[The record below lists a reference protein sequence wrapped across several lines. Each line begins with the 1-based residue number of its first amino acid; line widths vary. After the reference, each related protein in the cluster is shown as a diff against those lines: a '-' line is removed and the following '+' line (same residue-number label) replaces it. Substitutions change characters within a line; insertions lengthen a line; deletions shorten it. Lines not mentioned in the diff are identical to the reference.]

1 MAINRDK
8 VLEAA
13 QKYVEKKKY
22 DKAVLE
28 YQKLIDADPNDARTL
43 LKIGDLQAKQGLHA
57 EAISTYETVGKLYA
71 HQGFALKA
79 IAVYKQIREIIAKHV
94 PQLEERYGHITP
106 KLAELYQ
113 QLGLTS
119 DALAALDE
127 VATRLQRQQKDP
139 EAIEVFR
146 RIVELDP
153 TNPLPHL
160 RLAEALS
167 RVKDIDGAVYEFKTA
182 ASQLAGIGRRD
193 DALKVLERLL
203 HHKQDH
209 EQARICAELYL
220 SRGQPQDG
228 MQALSKLQICF
239 QANPRDFDTL
249 SLLARA
255 FNAIGQGGKAIE
267 VQKEMARVARDAGK
281 QDLFR
286 EIVER
291 LLRVAPQDDGV
302 RKLSTQSGQGSS
314 AAAMPQQATGGA
326 GPAYGS
332 AAMAGV
338 AGAPPAT
345 GSDRDLGQ
353 MGATQSGPYQSASV
367 QGFQQNV
374 FAPPQQHQH
383 QHQQPQPPPQSYQGY
398 GPPQHPATQQHQ
410 HQPPG
415 PPPHPHLHA
424 PQTAQGFHQ
433 QSLPRPTTA
442 AQFPAQPPPHQEEEE
457 VVEEVDELSYEE
469 VEAEEV
475 LDEAAQAEVYE
486 EAQAYDAQAGYEDP
500 NQQAYAE
507 QGYDPSTAD
516 GGAGELDAA
525 PDTSD
530 QIHKALA
537 DANAFRRVRLYNKA
551 IDTLRNGLEVDP
563 RSMDLHEVYRDI
575 LIESGQTEDAVQ
587 EMLVIAS
594 LYIDSLDGDSAA
606 RALQDVLAFDPQ
618 NARAIEM
625 LQELGYEI
633 VDENEEA
640 TADVEPYEGVEPE
653 PHPDRLPSYDLEEM
667 GAADVSPQYA
677 DDRQVFVDRRSGSQH
692 PHQDGELAAD
702 GEYAGGDSLPSFPL
716 DEPDADMPA
725 AYADAQEVDGQ
736 DGAFAQGSSTVRPE
750 PGSPA
755 HASEAPADHDND
767 RTGYFAP
774 RPGAPIGR
782 MPSQAPAPVAKIGAN
797 IGAASS
803 RELEDALD
811 EAEFFCSRGLFD
823 DARAILTEQLAKH
836 PNNPLLRERIAEL
849 DAQDEQRGSGARE
862 RPRAEPDRAY
872 DIAASLDALE
882 SLDYNGIQPAEGHA
896 SPGQQVD
903 VEEVFA
909 KFKEGVAK
917 QISVDDSDSHYNLGI
932 AYKEMMLIDDA
943 IREFEVA
950 AQDPKRECVCRS
962 MIGMIEIERGRMN
975 EAIDAF
981 LMGLNS
987 PNKDAQQETVLC
999 YEIGAAYEAKK
1010 TNKEALSYYQKAMRR
1025 DPNYRDV
1032 QERVRRLA
1040 KNEPKAQQRQAAAG
1054 ADDEFDRAFDDLVSK
1069 A

>member
-1 MAINRDK
+1 M
-8 VLEAA
+8 LEAA

-28 YQKLIDADPNDARTL
+28 YQKLIVADPNDARTL
-43 LKIGDLQAKQGLHA
+43 LKIGDLQAKQALHG

-94 PQLEERYGHITP
+94 PQLEERYWHITP

-127 VATRLQRQQKDP
+127 VATRLQRQQRDP
-139 EAIEVFR
+139 EAIEVFHK
-146 RIVELDP
+146 IVQLDP
-153 TNPLPHL
+153 ANPLPHL

-167 RVKDIDGAVYEFKTA
+167 RVHDTAGAVFEFKTA

-203 HHKQDH
+203 HHKPDI

-255 FNAIGQGGKAIE
+255 FNAIGQGAKAIE

-286 EIVER
+286 EIIER
-291 LLRVAPQDDGV
+291 LLRIAPHDEGV
-302 RKLSTQSGQGSS
+302 RKL
-314 AAAMPQQATGGA
+314 AA
-326 GPAYGS
+326 
-332 AAMAGV
+332 
-338 AGAPPAT
+338 
-345 GSDRDLGQ
+345 
-353 MGATQSGPYQSASV
+353 QSGPVAASL
-367 QGFQQNV
+367 
-374 FAPPQQHQH
+374 APGEPR
-383 QHQQPQPPPQSYQGY
+383 
-398 GPPQHPATQQHQ
+398 HPSH
-410 HQPPG
+410 G
-415 PPPHPHLHA
+415 EGHA
-424 PQTAQGFHQ
+424 PQAHASAPQTGTPGFGVPGLPARAQTGQDRQPTASADGAGGRL

-442 AQFPAQPPPHQEEEE
+442 AQFPPSDPFDDDLE
-457 VVEEVDELSYEE
+457 ELSYEE
-469 VEAEEV
+469 VDAEEV
-475 LDEAAQAEVYE
+475 LQEIADAESEAYEPGARTNPRVDAYERPRGHGVADANVY
-486 EAQAYDAQAGYEDP
+486 AKDALGTDVDAYDERDFDGVDVVDLEGDVVD
-500 NQQAYAE
+500 AE
-507 QGYDPSTAD
+507 
-516 GGAGELDAA
+516 ELEAA

-530 QIHKALA
+530 HVHQILSATSELQRAGLHERALE
-537 DANAFRRVRLYNKA
+537 
-551 IDTLRNGLEVDP
+551 TLRRGLDIDP
-563 RSMDLHEVYRDI
+563 RSMELHEVYRDI
-575 LIESGQTEDAVQ
+575 LIESGRVEDAVQ
-587 EMLVIAS
+587 EMLYIAA
-594 LYIDSLDGDSAA
+594 LYVDALDADSAA

-633 VDENEEA
+633 VDEGEEFSDDA
-640 TADVEPYEGVEPE
+640 AVEEEHAP
-653 PHPDRLPSYDLEEM
+653 LPSYDLD
-667 GAADVSPQYA
+667 GGVAAPHAAADHA
-677 DDRQVFVDRRSGSQH
+677 
-692 PHQDGELAAD
+692 
-702 GEYAGGDSLPSFPL
+702 LPSFPL
-716 DEPDADMPA
+716 DD
-725 AYADAQEVDGQ
+725 
-736 DGAFAQGSSTVRPE
+736 
-750 PGSPA
+750 
-755 HASEAPADHDND
+755 
-767 RTGYFAP
+767 
-774 RPGAPIGR
+774 PGAAGR
-782 MPSQAPAPVAKIGAN
+782 EYEEGHFNAEIGAET
-797 IGAASS
+797 SH
-803 RELEDALD
+803 ELEDALD
-811 EAEFFCSRGLFD
+811 EAEFFCSRGLVD
-823 DARAILTEQLAKH
+823 DARAILHEQLARH
-836 PNNPLLRERIAEL
+836 PNHPLLRERVAEL
-849 DAQDEQRGSGARE
+849 DAQDGQLAGSGARE
-862 RPRAEPDRAY
+862 RPLPADRSF
-872 DIAASLDALE
+872 DIEASLDALE
-882 SLDYNGIQPAEGHA
+882 SLDYDALEPAEGHA
-896 SPGQQVD
+896 HADQQVD

-950 AQDPKRECVCRS
+950 AKDPKRECVCRS

-981 LMGLNS
+981 LLGLNS

-999 YEIGAAYEAKK
+999 YEIGACYEAKK
-1010 TNKEALSYYQKAMRR
+1010 MNKEALSYYQKAMRR

-1040 KNEPKAQQRQAAAG
+1040 KVEPKLQQRQAAVG

>member
-1 MAINRDK
+1 VAINRDK

-22 DKAVLE
+22 DKAVHE
-28 YQKLIDADPNDARTL
+28 YQKLIEADPNDARTL
-43 LKIGDLQAKQGLHA
+43 LKIGDLQAKQFLHA

-127 VATRLQRQQKDP
+127 VATRLQRQQRDP
-139 EAIEVFR
+139 EAIEAFR
-146 RIVELDP
+146 KIVELDP

-167 RVKDIDGAVYEFKTA
+167 RVKDTEGAVFEFKTA

-203 HHKQDH
+203 HHKPDA

-255 FNAIGQGGKAIE
+255 FNAIGQGTKAIE

-291 LLRVAPQDDGV
+291 LVRVAPQDDGV
-302 RKLSTQSGQGSS
+302 RKLSTQSGSVGSLGATGGGPVPPAAGS
-314 AAAMPQQATGGA
+314 APQMPQQQAYGQPP
-326 GPAYGS
+326 PAYG
-332 AAMAGV
+332 
-338 AGAPPAT
+338 
-345 GSDRDLGQ
+345 Q
-353 MGATQSGPYQSASV
+353 
-367 QGFQQNV
+367 
-374 FAPPQQHQH
+374 PPQQQGW
-383 QHQQPQPPPQSYQGY
+383 QQNQGYAQQQQGWQQSSPGQPPPLQRPQTAGAGGFNIPPPGQPQPN
-398 GPPQHPATQQHQ
+398 T
-410 HQPPG
+410 
-415 PPPHPHLHA
+415 
-424 PQTAQGFHQ
+424 
-433 QSLPRPTTA
+433 LPRPVTA
-442 AQFPAQPPPHQEEEE
+442 AQFPPPPSADDDLGDD
-457 VVEEVDELSYEE
+457 VDELSYEE
-469 VEAEEV
+469 VDAEEV
-475 LDEAAQAEVYE
+475 MEEVAQAEAYE
-486 EAQAYDAQAGYEDP
+486 QEQERAARTELDHAAYGVADANAYADEDSQASYVEQAGYGD
-500 NQQAYAE
+500 
-507 QGYDPSTAD
+507 QGYDAAAAEP
-516 GGAGELDAA
+516 GGAVQEIEPP
-525 PDTSD
+525 PDTSE
-530 QIHKALA
+530 QLHKVLA

-551 IDTLRNGLEVDP
+551 LDTLRGGLEIDP
-563 RSMDLHEVYRDI
+563 RSMDIHEVFRDI
-575 LIESGQTEDAVQ
+575 LIESGQTEEAVQ
-587 EMLVIAS
+587 EMLVIAA
-594 LYIDSLDGDSAA
+594 LYIDSLDGESAA

-618 NARAIEM
+618 NTRAIEM

-633 VDENEEA
+633 VDENEALGGEPA
-640 TADVEPYEGVEPE
+640 APAGYETADAEGNA
-653 PHPDRLPSYDLEEM
+653 LPAYDLDGNEN
-667 GAADVSPQYA
+667 AQYA
-677 DDRQVFVDRRSGSQH
+677 DDRQMYVGRDA
-692 PHQDGELAAD
+692 PAAELSAD
-702 GEYAGGDSLPSFPL
+702 GHDSLPSFPL
-716 DEPDADMPA
+716 DEPDADMPP
-725 AYADAQEVDGQ
+725 AYVDSG
-736 DGAFAQGSSTVRPE
+736 GAHESNTVRPE
-750 PGSPA
+750 PPA
-755 HASEAPADHDND
+755 RAPSL
-767 RTGYFAP
+767 GP
-774 RPGAPIGR
+774 V
-782 MPSQAPAPVAKIGAN
+782 PS

-823 DARAILTEQLAKH
+823 DARAILTEQQAKH
-836 PNNPLLRERIAEL
+836 PNNPLLRERVAEL
-849 DAQDEQRGSGARE
+849 DAQDEQRAGSGARE
-862 RPRAEPDRAY
+862 RPQAPDRAY
-872 DIAASLDALE
+872 DLATSLDALE
-882 SLDYNGIQPAEGHA
+882 SLDYNGLEPAEGNA
-896 SPGQQVD
+896 AANEQVD

-950 AQDPKRECVCRS
+950 AQDPKRECVCFS

-975 EAIDAF
+975 DAIDAF
-981 LMGLNS
+981 LRGLNS

-999 YEIGAAYEAKK
+999 YEIGACYEAKK
-1010 TNKEALSYYQKAMRR
+1010 LNKEALSYYQKAMRR

-1040 KNEPKAQQRQAAAG
+1040 KVEPKRQVAVA

>member
-22 DKAVLE
+22 DKAVQE

-43 LKIGDLQAKQGLHA
+43 LKIGDLQAKQSLYA
-57 EAISTYETVGKLYA
+57 DAINTYERVGKLYG

-94 PQLEERYGHITP
+94 PQLEERYGHVTP

-146 RIVELDP
+146 KIVELDP

-167 RVKDIDGAVYEFKTA
+167 RVKDTEGAVFEFKTA

-203 HHKQDH
+203 HHKPDA

-255 FNAIGQGGKAIE
+255 FNAIGQGTKAIE

-302 RKLSTQSGQGSS
+302 RKLSTQSGSVGASPGAS
-314 AAAMPQQATGGA
+314 AAATAPGPVYGTAALQGGPPAPQMGGYGQPQGQPNTGQGQPNTGHANTSQGYGQVQQGYPPPNHGYPPPPEAYGQQNQGYGQPAPQLQRPATAPGA
-326 GPAYGS
+326 GGFNI
-332 AAMAGV
+332 
-338 AGAPPAT
+338 PPH
-345 GSDRDLGQ
+345 G
-353 MGATQSGPYQSASV
+353 
-367 QGFQQNV
+367 
-374 FAPPQQHQH
+374 
-383 QHQQPQPPPQSYQGY
+383 QPQP
-398 GPPQHPATQQHQ
+398 HT
-410 HQPPG
+410 
-415 PPPHPHLHA
+415 
-424 PQTAQGFHQ
+424 
-433 QSLPRPTTA
+433 LPRPVTA
-442 AQFPAQPPPHQEEEE
+442 AQFPPSPPPSEDDLQEE
-457 VVEEVDELSYEE
+457 VEELSYEE
-469 VEAEEV
+469 VDAEEV
-475 LDEAAQAEVYE
+475 MEEVAQAEAYE
-486 EAQAYDAQAGYEDP
+486 LEKQAGHTDLNAHAYGVADGNAYGDADP
-500 NQQAYAE
+500 NARDGARDGGYGE
-507 QGYDPSTAD
+507 QGYGEDVATDD
-516 GGAGELDAA
+516 GVAAEEMEAA
-525 PDTSD
+525 PDTSE
-530 QIHKALA
+530 QLHKALA

-551 IDTLRNGLEVDP
+551 LDTLRLGLEIDP

-587 EMLVIAS
+587 EMLVIAA
-594 LYIDSLDGDSAA
+594 LYIDSLDGESAA

-633 VDENEEA
+633 VDENEDA
-640 TADVEPYEGVEPE
+640 GAVEPAVEAGYDEAADDHQQP
-653 PHPDRLPSYDLEEM
+653 LPSYDLEAD
-667 GAADVSPQYA
+667 AAPQYA
-677 DDRQVFVDRRSGSQH
+677 DERQVFVGRTASDSI
-692 PHQDGELAAD
+692 
-702 GEYAGGDSLPSFPL
+702 GDDALPSFPL
-716 DEPDADMPA
+716 DEPDADLP
-725 AYADAQEVDGQ
+725 YAN
-736 DGAFAQGSSTVRPE
+736 GAHEELANASNTVRP
-750 PGSPA
+750 GPA
-755 HASEAPADHDND
+755 GAPEQDND
-767 RTGYFAP
+767 RTGYFQP
-774 RPGAPIGR
+774 RPGAPLPQR
-782 MPSQAPAPVAKIGAN
+782 LPSETPRALPAAAVAPVAS

-811 EAEFFCSRGLFD
+811 EAEFFCSRGLLD
-823 DARAILTEQLAKH
+823 DARAILQEQLAKH
-836 PNNPLLRERIAEL
+836 PNNPLLRERVAEL
-849 DAQDEQRGSGARE
+849 EAQDEQRAGSGARE
-862 RPRAEPDRAY
+862 RPQEPDRAY

-882 SLDYNGIQPAEGHA
+882 SLDYNGLEPAEGHA
-896 SPGQQVD
+896 QPDQQVD

-917 QISVDDSDSHYNLGI
+917 QISLDDSDSHYNLGI

-999 YEIGAAYEAKK
+999 YEIGACYEAKK
-1010 TNKEALSYYQKAMRR
+1010 LNKEALSYYQKAMRR

-1040 KNEPKAQQRQAAAG
+1040 TVEPKMQQRQAAVG

>member
-1 MAINRDK
+1 MAINREK

-22 DKAVLE
+22 DKAVQELH
-28 YQKLIDADPNDARTL
+28 KLIEADPNDARTL
-43 LKIGDLQAKQGLHA
+43 LKIGDYQAKQGLHA

-94 PQLEERYGHITP
+94 PQLEERYGHIPP

-127 VATRLQRQQKDP
+127 VATRLQRQQKDQ

-146 RIVELDP
+146 KIVELDP

-167 RVKDIDGAVYEFKTA
+167 RVKDVDGAVFEFKTA
-182 ASQLAGIGRRD
+182 AAQLAGIGRRD

-203 HHKQDH
+203 HHKQDS

-228 MQALSKLQICF
+228 MQALSKLQVCF

-255 FNAIGQGGKAIE
+255 FNAIGQGAKAIE

-291 LLRVAPQDDGV
+291 LMRVAPQDDGV
-302 RKLSTQSGQGSS
+302 RKLMSQTGQGSS
-314 AAAMPQQATGGA
+314 VSTGVSQ
-326 GPAYGS
+326 PPPYGS
-332 AAMAGV
+332 AALQGV
-338 AGAPPAT
+338 PPAT
-345 GSDRDLGQ
+345 GSSPQ
-353 MGATQSGPYQSASV
+353 MQSGSYQQQSQLYGQ
-367 QGFQQNV
+367 QGSGY
-374 FAPPQQHQH
+374 
-383 QHQQPQPPPQSYQGY
+383 QQPQQPQY
-398 GPPQHPATQQHQ
+398 GQQMPTTAYG
-410 HQPPG
+410 QP
-415 PPPHPHLHA
+415 H
-424 PQTAQGFHQ
+424 
-433 QSLPRPTTA
+433 SLPRPATGV
-442 AQFPAQPPPHQEEEE
+442 QFPPSAPIEPEPEEAELDD
-457 VVEEVDELSYEE
+457 VEELSYEE
-469 VEAEEV
+469 VEAEEEAEAV
-475 LDEAAQAEVYE
+475 PAEEYAEAAE
-486 EAQAYDAQAGYEDP
+486 YDQEGGYTDP
-500 NQQAYAE
+500 NADAYAAGQPAAYAE
-507 QGYDPSTAD
+507 AATDGYEHEGYGEA
-516 GGAGELDAA
+516 GVVEEVGAATDTGELV
-525 PDTSD
+525 
-530 QIHKALA
+530 QKALA

-551 IDTLRNGLEVDP
+551 LDTLRVGLEIDP

-587 EMLVIAS
+587 EMLVIAA

-640 TADVEPYEGVEPE
+640 TAQSQSEEEGEAAAYEAQATEE
-653 PHPDRLPSYDLEEM
+653 LAEQDDRLPSYDLEEM
-667 GAADVSPQYA
+667 GASDVSPQYA
-677 DDRQVFVDRRSGSQH
+677 DDRQVFVGRSASQAPGH
-692 PHQDGELAAD
+692 EL
-702 GEYAGGDSLPSFPL
+702 GGDLPSFPL
-716 DEPDADMPA
+716 DEPDAEVEASYGEAEVVEEELGD
-725 AYADAQEVDGQ
+725 DAMLAG
-736 DGAFAQGSSTVRPE
+736 GSSTERP
-750 PGSPA
+750 G
-755 HASEAPADHDND
+755 ADVDND
-767 RTGYFAP
+767 RTGYFQP
-774 RPGAPIGR
+774 KPGAPLPR
-782 MPSQAPAPVAKIGAN
+782 MPSGAPRAPSVAPLAS

-811 EAEFFCSRGLFD
+811 EAEFFCSRGLLD
-823 DARAILTEQLAKH
+823 DARAILNEQQTKH

-862 RPRAEPDRAY
+862 RPQEPDRAY

-896 SPGQQVD
+896 APDQQID

-950 AQDPKRECVCRS
+950 AQDPKRECVCLS

-975 EAIDAF
+975 DAIDAF
-981 LMGLNS
+981 LRGLNS

-999 YEIGAAYEAKK
+999 YEIGACYEAKK
-1010 TNKEALSYYQKAMRR
+1010 LNKEALSYYQKAMRR

-1040 KNEPKAQQRQAAAG
+1040 KVEPKMQRQAAVG

>member
-1 MAINRDK
+1 VAINRDK

-22 DKAVLE
+22 DKAVIE
-28 YQKLIDADPNDARTL
+28 YQKLIDADPNDPRTL
-43 LKIGDLQAKQGLHA
+43 LKIGDLQAKQGLYG

-167 RVKDIDGAVYEFKTA
+167 RVRDTEGAVFEFKTA

-203 HHKQDH
+203 HHKPDS

-220 SRGQPQDG
+220 SRGQAQDG

-255 FNAIGQGGKAIE
+255 FNAIGQGAKAIE

-281 QDLFR
+281 HDLFR

-302 RKLSTQSGQGSS
+302 RKLSTQSGQGG
-314 AAAMPQQATGGA
+314 AALGA
-326 GPAYGS
+326 SGPAYGT
-332 AAMAGV
+332 AAMQ
-338 AGAPPAT
+338 APPAT
-345 GSDRDLGQ
+345 GSAPQ
-353 MGATQSGPYQSASV
+353 MQSGGYQAE
-367 QGFQQNV
+367 QADAGGYG
-374 FAPPQQHQH
+374 QHQNYG
-383 QHQQPQPPPQSYQGY
+383 QQQSYAQQSYAQQQAAALARPNTAGAFQG
-398 GPPQHPATQQHQ
+398 HP
-410 HQPPG
+410 
-415 PPPHPHLHA
+415 
-424 PQTAQGFHQ
+424 

-442 AQFPAQPPPHQEEEE
+442 AQFPPSPAPDEADLDE
-457 VVEEVDELSYEE
+457 VEELSYED
-469 VEAEEV
+469 VDAEEV
-475 LDEAAQAEVYE
+475 VDEAAQAEIYE
-486 EAQAYDAQAGYEDP
+486 EAEAYDAQAAYTDQNPQAYQDP
-500 NQQAYAE
+500 NAYAAQAYEA
-507 QGYDPSTAD
+507 GYGDSVEAGGEVEVTSD
-516 GGAGELDAA
+516 GGAEIDTTELIQK
-525 PDTSD
+525 S
-530 QIHKALA
+530 LA

-551 IDTLRNGLEVDP
+551 LDTLRQGLDIDP

-575 LIESGQTEDAVQ
+575 LIESGQTEEAVE

-633 VDENEEA
+633 VDENEDVGDGAPLDGEA
-640 TADVEPYEGVEPE
+640 TEATYDEGEEQHEP
-653 PHPDRLPSYDLEEM
+653 LPSYDLEEM
-667 GAADVSPQYA
+667 GAADVSRRQYA
-677 DDRQVFVDRRSGSQH
+677 DDRQVHLNR
-692 PHQDGELAAD
+692 
-702 GEYAGGDSLPSFPL
+702 GDAHNELPSFPL
-716 DEPDADMPA
+716 DEPDADMPP
-725 AYADAQEVDGQ
+725 AYADAHDDDQLLADASNTIRPDAGG
-736 DGAFAQGSSTVRPE
+736 GADA
-750 PGSPA
+750 
-755 HASEAPADHDND
+755 DND
-767 RTGYFAP
+767 RTGYFQSSPAMRVAPQAAP
-774 RPGAPIGR
+774 RAP
-782 MPSQAPAPVAKIGAN
+782 SAAPAGLGAVS
-797 IGAASS
+797 G

-823 DARAILTEQLAKH
+823 DARTILVEQLSKH

-849 DAQDEQRGSGARE
+849 DANDEQRAGSGARE
-862 RPRAEPDRAY
+862 RPRAEPERAY
-872 DIAASLDALE
+872 DIGASLDALE

-896 SPGQQVD
+896 SADEQVD

-932 AYKEMMLIDDA
+932 AYKEMQLIDDA

-962 MIGMIEIERGRMN
+962 MIGMIEIERGRLN

-987 PNKDAQQETVLC
+987 PNKDPQQETVLC
-999 YEIGAAYEAKK
+999 YEIGTAYEAKK
-1010 TNKEALSYYQKAMRR
+1010 MTKDALSYFQKAMRR

-1040 KNEPKAQQRQAAAG
+1040 KNEMKPQRQAAVG

>member
-1 MAINRDK
+1 MAFNRDK

-13 QKYVEKKKY
+13 SKYVEKKKY
-22 DKAVLE
+22 DKAVVE
-28 YQKLIDADPNDARTL
+28 YQKLIEADPNDARTL
-43 LKIGDLQAKQGLHA
+43 LKIGDLQAKQSLHA

-146 RIVELDP
+146 KIVELDP

-167 RVKDIDGAVYEFKTA
+167 RVKDIDGAVQEFKTA

-203 HHKQDH
+203 HHKPDA

-220 SRGQPQDG
+220 SRGQQQDG

-255 FNAIGQGGKAIE
+255 FNAIGQGTKAIE
-267 VQKEMARVARDAGK
+267 VQKEMARVARDSGK

-291 LLRVAPQDDGV
+291 LMRVAPQDEGV
-302 RKLSTQSGQGSS
+302 RKLATQSGSV
-314 AAAMPQQATGGA
+314 GA
-326 GPAYGS
+326 NAPAYGS
-332 AAMAGV
+332 AAVQGAPTGGHQAAMQQSGGYPASQQFPQHAQLHAQQQHGV
-338 AGAPPAT
+338 A
-345 GSDRDLGQ
+345 
-353 MGATQSGPYQSASV
+353 
-367 QGFQQNV
+367 
-374 FAPPQQHQH
+374 
-383 QHQQPQPPPQSYQGY
+383 QPPP
-398 GPPQHPATQQHQ
+398 PPISRPGTNSGGMPPA
-410 HQPPG
+410 
-415 PPPHPHLHA
+415 
-424 PQTAQGFHQ
+424 
-433 QSLPRPTTA
+433 LPRPITA
-442 AQFPAQPPPHQEEEE
+442 AQFPPSVPEEEE
-457 VVEEVDELSYEE
+457 AVDEGEVEELSYEE
-469 VEAEEV
+469 VDAEEV
-475 LDEAAQAEVYE
+475 LEAQQAAAEFEAQTEDGDAVVEYGTAEDAEAEQYTDPSADAYEQQTDGYEQATAEGYETATAEGYEQGAEGYEQPAEGYEQSYE
-486 EAQAYDAQAGYEDP
+486 EGVA
-500 NQQAYAE
+500 
-507 QGYDPSTAD
+507 SS
-516 GGAGELDAA
+516 GES
-525 PDTSD
+525 PDSVEHI
-530 QIHKALA
+530 QKALA

-551 IDTLRNGLEVDP
+551 LETLRAGLEIDP
-563 RSMDLHEVYRDI
+563 RSMDIHEVYRDI
-575 LIESGQTEDAVQ
+575 LIESGQTEEAVQ

-594 LYIDSLDGDSAA
+594 LYVDSLDGESAA

-633 VDENEEA
+633 VDETDEAGTGEVDAGEAAYEQVEELQEA
-640 TADVEPYEGVEPE
+640 EASVEAEGQSP
-653 PHPDRLPSYDLEEM
+653 LPSYDLEEM

-677 DDRQVFVDRRSGSQH
+677 DDRQVYVGRSASQA
-692 PHQDGELAAD
+692 PAA
-702 GEYAGGDSLPSFPL
+702 EAGLEGDDSLPSFPL
-716 DEPDADMPA
+716 DEPDADMPSYAQHDDMVEA
-725 AYADAQEVDGQ
+725 AEIAHA
-736 DGAFAQGSSTVRPE
+736 SSTVRPDAVEIDAE
-750 PGSPA
+750 P
-755 HASEAPADHDND
+755 DDD
-767 RTGYFAP
+767 KTGYFAGGALGVAPVAVP
-774 RPGAPIGR
+774 RPGA
-782 MPSQAPAPVAKIGAN
+782 APAAPVA
-797 IGAASS
+797 AAPSGPPS

-811 EAEFFCSRGLFD
+811 EAEFFCSRGLLE
-823 DARAILTEQLAKH
+823 DARAILQEQLGRH
-836 PNNPLLRERIAEL
+836 PNNPLLRERIAEI
-849 DAQDEQRGSGARE
+849 DAQEQQRGSGARE
-862 RPRAEPDRAY
+862 RPRENDRSF

-882 SLDYNGIQPAEGHA
+882 SLDYGVEPQPAEGFA
-896 SPGQQVD
+896 APDQQVD

-932 AYKEMMLIDDA
+932 AYKEMMLVDDA

-950 AQDPKRECVCRS
+950 ARDPKRECVCRS
-962 MIGMIEIERGRMN
+962 MIGMIEIERGNLN

-981 LMGLNS
+981 LQGLNAS
-987 PNKDAQQETVLC
+987 IKDPQQETVLC

-1010 TNKEALSYYQKAMRR
+1010 MSKEALSYYQKAMRR

-1040 KNEPKAQQRQAAAG
+1040 KNEPKAPLRQAAVG
-1054 ADDEFDRAFDDLVSK
+1054 ADDEFDRAFDDLLSK

>member
-1 MAINRDK
+1 VAINRDK

-22 DKAVLE
+22 DKAVQE

-146 RIVELDP
+146 KIVELDP

-167 RVKDIDGAVYEFKTA
+167 RVKDTDGAVFEFKTA

-203 HHKQDH
+203 HHKPDS

-255 FNAIGQGGKAIE
+255 FNAIGQGAKAIE

-302 RKLSTQSGQGSS
+302 RKLSTQSGHGGSATGS
-314 AAAMPQQATGGA
+314 AA
-326 GPAYGS
+326 PAYGS
-332 AAMAGV
+332 AAVQGV
-338 AGAPPAT
+338 PPGT
-345 GSDRDLGQ
+345 GSAPQLPQLHNDAPARGYQGQ
-353 MGATQSGPYQSASV
+353 
-367 QGFQQNV
+367 
-374 FAPPQQHQH
+374 
-383 QHQQPQPPPQSYQGY
+383 QPPPYGQQGY
-398 GPPQHPATQQHQ
+398 AQQQQQGGYGQPQGQYG
-410 HQPPG
+410 QPP
-415 PPPHPHLHA
+415 PPPPPMPRPNTNAAFQSNAYGAQSA
-424 PQTAQGFHQ
+424 PQPQT
-433 QSLPRPTTA
+433 LPRPITA
-442 AQFPAQPPPHQEEEE
+442 AQFPPSPPPDEADLDE
-457 VVEEVDELSYEE
+457 VEELSYEE
-469 VEAEEV
+469 VDAQEV
-475 LDEAAQAEVYE
+475 LDEVQQAEAYE
-486 EAQAYDAQAGYEDP
+486 EGQAYEEQQQQQGGYAEAADP
-500 NQQAYAE
+500 NAAYGESDAYGTAE
-507 QGYDPSTAD
+507 ANAY
-516 GGAGELDAA
+516 GEAAPEQLEAA
-525 PDTSD
+525 PDTTE
-530 QIHKALA
+530 QIHKVLA

-551 IDTLRNGLEVDP
+551 LDTLRNGLDIDP
-563 RSMDLHEVYRDI
+563 RSMDIHEVYRDI

-587 EMLVIAS
+587 EMLVIAA

-633 VDENEEA
+633 VDENEQVGEGGA
-640 TADVEPYEGVEPE
+640 VEQVEGGYEELPEEHHEP
-653 PHPDRLPSYDLEEM
+653 LPSYDLEEM
-667 GAADVSPQYA
+667 QASDVSPQYA
-677 DDRQVFVDRRSGSQH
+677 DERQVFVGSSRRSPSQAPGQVH
-692 PHQDGELAAD
+692 GE
-702 GEYAGGDSLPSFPL
+702 ELPSFPL
-716 DEPDADMPA
+716 DEPDAGYA
-725 AYADAQEVDGQ
+725 EADAVEEIDDDQILARGT
-736 DGAFAQGSSTVRPE
+736 STERPGE
-750 PGSPA
+750 
-755 HASEAPADHDND
+755 DHDND
-767 RTGYFAP
+767 RTGYFQGQ
-774 RPGAPIGR
+774 PGAPLPRISDQPKR
-782 MPSQAPAPVAKIGAN
+782 APSVAPAAGAG
-797 IGAASS
+797 IAAASS

-811 EAEFFCSRGLFD
+811 EAEFFCSRGLLD
-823 DARAILTEQLAKH
+823 DARAILHEQLTKH

-862 RPRAEPDRAY
+862 RPRDENSGGGDRAY

-896 SPGQQVD
+896 NTEQQVD

-962 MIGMIEIERGRMN
+962 MIGMVELERGHLN

-987 PNKDAQQETVLC
+987 PNKDPQQETVLC
-999 YEIGAAYEAKK
+999 YELGAAYEAKK
-1010 TNKEALSYYQKAMRR
+1010 MNKDALSYYQKAMRR

-1040 KNEPKAQQRQAAAG
+1040 KNEPKMQQRQAAVG

>member
-22 DKAVLE
+22 DKAVQE

-43 LKIGDLQAKQGLHA
+43 LKIGDLQAKQGVHKD
-57 EAISTYETVGKLYA
+57 AISTYETVGKLYA

-94 PQLEERYGHITP
+94 PALEEQYGHITP

-146 RIVELDP
+146 KIVELDP

-167 RVKDIDGAVYEFKTA
+167 RVKDTDGAVFEFKTA
-182 ASQLAGIGRRD
+182 AAQLAGIGRRD

-203 HHKQDH
+203 HHKPDS

-255 FNAIGQGGKAIE
+255 FNAIGQGAKAIE

-302 RKLSTQSGQGSS
+302 RKLSTQSG
-314 AAAMPQQATGGA
+314 GGA
-326 GPAYGS
+326 AIGGSGPAYGS
-332 AAMAGV
+332 AAMQ
-338 AGAPPAT
+338 GAPPAT
-345 GSDRDLGQ
+345 GSSPHLNAGMGNNPGYGQ
-353 MGATQSGPYQSASV
+353 QQTAPGFGQQQTRPGFGDPPPPPPPYVQQQQQHLQQTQPGYAQGYQ
-367 QGFQQNV
+367 
-374 FAPPQQHQH
+374 PPQQQGYG
-383 QHQQPQPPPQSYQGY
+383 QPPP
-398 GPPQHPATQQHQ
+398 PPPPPSPMGRPATN
-410 HQPPG
+410 PFPS
-415 PPPHPHLHA
+415 A
-424 PQTAQGFHQ
+424 PQPQT
-433 QSLPRPTTA
+433 LPRPITA
-442 AQFPAQPPPHQEEEE
+442 AQFPPSQPEPSEDDLE
-457 VVEEVDELSYEE
+457 EEVDELSYED

-475 LDEAAQAEVYE
+475 LDEEQQAQIYE
-486 EAQAYDAQAGYEDP
+486 DAQAYDEQA
-500 NQQAYAE
+500 AYAE
-507 QGYDPSTAD
+507 QNPGYADPNANGYEQNES
-516 GGAGELDAA
+516 GEEIEAA
-525 PDTSD
+525 PDTTE
-530 QIHKALA
+530 QVHKALA

-551 IDTLRNGLEVDP
+551 LETLRLGLDIDP
-563 RSMDLHEVYRDI
+563 RSMDIHEVYRDI

-587 EMLVIAS
+587 EMLVIAA

-633 VDENEEA
+633 VDENEEGGPEEPA
-640 TADVEPYEGVEPE
+640 TEEGAVYEPAGE
-653 PHPDRLPSYDLEEM
+653 HHDRLPSYDLEEM

-677 DDRQVFVDRRSGSQH
+677 DERQVYVGRAGSQA
-692 PHQDGELAAD
+692 PAEL
-702 GEYAGGDSLPSFPL
+702 GGDLPSFPL
-716 DEPDADMPA
+716 DEPDADMPPP
-725 AYADAQEVDGQ
+725 YADEAQEQ
-736 DGAFAQGSSTVRPE
+736 EEALARGSSTERP
-750 PGSPA
+750 G
-755 HASEAPADHDND
+755 ADQDND
-767 RTGYFAP
+767 ATGYFAP
-774 RPGAPIGR
+774 RPGAPLPR
-782 MPSQAPAPVAKIGAN
+782 MPSAAPVAN

-811 EAEFFCSRGLFD
+811 EAEFFCSRGLLD
-823 DARAILTEQLAKH
+823 DARTILQEQLTKH

-849 DAQDEQRGSGARE
+849 EAQDEQRGSGARE
-862 RPRAEPDRAY
+862 RPREGADRAY
-872 DIAASLDALE
+872 DIAQSLDALE

-896 SPGQQVD
+896 NTEQQVD

-981 LMGLNS
+981 LLGLNS

-1010 TNKEALSYYQKAMRR
+1010 MNKEALSYYQKAMRR

-1040 KNEPKAQQRQAAAG
+1040 KNEPKAPVRQAAVG

>member
-22 DKAVLE
+22 DKAVIE

-146 RIVELDP
+146 KIVELDP

-167 RVKDIDGAVYEFKTA
+167 RVKDTDGAVFEFKTA

-203 HHKQDH
+203 HHKPDS

-255 FNAIGQGGKAIE
+255 FNAIGQGAKAIE

-291 LLRVAPQDDGV
+291 LMRVAPQDDGV
-302 RKLSTQSGQGSS
+302 RKLASQSGTG
-314 AAAMPQQATGGA
+314 AALGA
-326 GPAYGS
+326 SGPAYGS
-332 AAMAGV
+332 AALQ
-338 AGAPPAT
+338 GAPPVP
-345 GSDRDLGQ
+345 GSSPQ
-353 MGATQSGPYQSASV
+353 MQSGSYQQQPPPYQQQ
-367 QGFQQNV
+367 QGYGQQ
-374 FAPPQQHQH
+374 AYGQ
-383 QHQQPQPPPQSYQGY
+383 QQPQQGGYGQPPP
-398 GPPQHPATQQHQ
+398 PPMARPNTAGFQ
-410 HQPPG
+410 
-415 PPPHPHLHA
+415 
-424 PQTAQGFHQ
+424 AQGQPHT
-433 QSLPRPTTA
+433 LPRPATG
-442 AQFPAQPPPHQEEEE
+442 AQFPPSPPPNDYAESADLEE
-457 VVEEVDELSYEE
+457 VEELSYED
-469 VEAEEV
+469 VDAEEV
-475 LDEAAQAEVYE
+475 LDEVQQAEAQQGYQE
-486 EAQAYDAQAGYEDP
+486 PQAYQEQAEAYGEGDAYGTAEADAYNADPQVAYTQEGYADAGTVE
-500 NQQAYAE
+500 
-507 QGYDPSTAD
+507 
-516 GGAGELDAA
+516 ELEAP
-525 PDTSD
+525 PDTTE
-530 QIHKALA
+530 QVHKALA

-551 IDTLRNGLEVDP
+551 LDTLRAGLEIDP
-563 RSMDLHEVYRDI
+563 RSMDIHEVYRDI

-587 EMLVIAS
+587 EMLVIAA

-640 TADVEPYEGVEPE
+640 GAAPQDTDVGYQAEVGGAS
-653 PHPDRLPSYDLEEM
+653 DALPSYDLEEA
-667 GAADVSPQYA
+667 GGTAAGSAQYA
-677 DDRQVFVDRRSGSQH
+677 DDRQVYVGHSPSQAPEALH
-692 PHQDGELAAD
+692 ADAD
-702 GEYAGGDSLPSFPL
+702 GNQELPSFPL

-725 AYADAQEVDGQ
+725 AYADAAEEVSDDQLLMRGQ
-736 DGAFAQGSSTVRPE
+736 STE
-750 PGSPA
+750 
-755 HASEAPADHDND
+755 
-767 RTGYFAP
+767 
-774 RPGAPIGR
+774 RPGAP
-782 MPSQAPAPVAKIGAN
+782 SVAPPAN
-797 IGAASS
+797 IGAVSS

-811 EAEFFCSRGLFD
+811 EAEFFCSRGLLD
-823 DARAILTEQLAKH
+823 DARAILQEQLTKH

-862 RPRAEPDRAY
+862 RPRDDQRAASGDRAY

-896 SPGQQVD
+896 NTEQQVD

-962 MIGMIEIERGRMN
+962 MIGMIELERGRLN

-987 PNKDAQQETVLC
+987 PNKDPQQETVLC

-1010 TNKEALSYYQKAMRR
+1010 QNKEALSYYQKAMRR

-1040 KNEPKAQQRQAAAG
+1040 KNEPKQQQRQAAVG

>member
-8 VLEAA
+8 ILEAA
-13 QKYVEKKKY
+13 SKYVEKKKY
-22 DKAVLE
+22 DKAVVE

-43 LKIGDLQAKQGLHA
+43 LKIGDLQAKQNLHA

-94 PQLEERYGHITP
+94 PQLDERYGHITP

-146 RIVELDP
+146 KIVELDP

-167 RVKDIDGAVYEFKTA
+167 RVKDNDGAVNEFKTA

-203 HHKQDH
+203 HHKPDS

-255 FNAIGQGGKAIE
+255 FNAIGQGAKAIE

-291 LLRVAPQDDGV
+291 LMRVAPQDDGV
-302 RKLSTQSGQGSS
+302 RKLASQSGTG
-314 AAAMPQQATGGA
+314 AALGA
-326 GPAYGS
+326 SGPAYGS
-332 AAMAGV
+332 AAMQ
-338 AGAPPAT
+338 GAPPAP
-345 GSDRDLGQ
+345 GSSAQQMGGGGQ
-353 MGATQSGPYQSASV
+353 MGGGQMAQTQSGSYPQTQQAVPAYGQQA
-367 QGFQQNV
+367 QGGYGQQ
-374 FAPPQQHQH
+374 A
-383 QHQQPQPPPQSYQGY
+383 QQPQYGQPPPMQRPNTSGFQ
-398 GPPQHPATQQHQ
+398 AQQVHG
-410 HQPPG
+410 QP
-415 PPPHPHLHA
+415 H
-424 PQTAQGFHQ
+424 T
-433 QSLPRPTTA
+433 LPRPATG
-442 AQFPAQPPPHQEEEE
+442 AQFPPSPPPEPEEADLDE
-457 VVEEVDELSYEE
+457 VEELSYED
-469 VEAEEV
+469 VDAEEV
-475 LDEAAQAEVYE
+475 LEADAAE
-486 EAQAYDAQAGYEDP
+486 
-500 NQQAYAE
+500 QAYAE
-507 QGYDPSTAD
+507 PQAYEEPQAAYADANAEAYGEGDQYGTAEADAYGADPQVGYQEGYAD
-516 GGAGELDAA
+516 AGAVEEVEAA
-525 PDTSD
+525 PDTTE
-530 QIHKALA
+530 QVHKALA

-551 IDTLRNGLEVDP
+551 LDTLRAGLEIDP
-563 RSMDLHEVYRDI
+563 RSMDIHEVYRDI

-587 EMLVIAS
+587 EMLVIAA

-640 TADVEPYEGVEPE
+640 GAAPQELEAGSYETEEAVAEQ
-653 PHPDRLPSYDLEEM
+653 DALPAYDLDDS
-667 GAADVSPQYA
+667 AAGGHAPQYA
-677 DDRQVFVDRRSGSQH
+677 DDQQVYVGRTPSSHARAPSHH
-692 PHQDGELAAD
+692 PEELDAN
-702 GEYAGGDSLPSFPL
+702 EELPSFPL
-716 DEPDADMPA
+716 DEPDSDMP
-725 AYADAQEVDGQ
+725 AYADAHAGHDDQMLARGQ
-736 DGAFAQGSSTVRPE
+736 STE
-750 PGSPA
+750 
-755 HASEAPADHDND
+755 
-767 RTGYFAP
+767 
-774 RPGAPIGR
+774 RPGAP
-782 MPSQAPAPVAKIGAN
+782 SAAPAAHASPPAN

-811 EAEFFCSRGLFD
+811 EAEFFCSRGLLD
-823 DARAILTEQLAKH
+823 DARAILQEQLTKH

-862 RPRAEPDRAY
+862 RPRDDHGAGMGANGGGDRAY

-896 SPGQQVD
+896 NTEQQVD

-962 MIGMIEIERGRMN
+962 MIGMIEIERGRLN

-981 LMGLNS
+981 LLGLNS
-987 PNKDAQQETVLC
+987 PNKDPQQETVLC

-1010 TNKEALSYYQKAMRR
+1010 MTKDALSYYQKAMRR

-1040 KNEPKAQQRQAAAG
+1040 KNEPKQQQRQAAVG

>member
-22 DKAVLE
+22 DRAVIE
-28 YQKLIDADPNDARTL
+28 YQKLIEADPNDARTL
-43 LKIGDLQAKQGLHA
+43 LKIGDLQAKQLLYGD
-57 EAISTYETVGKLYA
+57 AISTYETVGKLYA
-71 HQGFALKA
+71 TQGFALKA

-127 VATRLQRQQKDP
+127 VATRLQRQQRDP
-139 EAIEVFR
+139 EAIDVFR

-167 RVKDIDGAVYEFKTA
+167 RVRDTDGAVYEFKTA

-203 HHKQDH
+203 HHKPDT
-209 EQARICAELYL
+209 EQARVCAELYL

-255 FNAIGQGGKAIE
+255 FNAIGQGAKAIE

-302 RKLSTQSGQGSS
+302 RKLSTQSGQN
-314 AAAMPQQATGGA
+314 AALGA
-326 GPAYGS
+326 SGPAYGT
-332 AAMAGV
+332 AAMQ
-338 AGAPPAT
+338 GAPQPVT
-345 GSDRDLGQ
+345 GSAPH
-353 MGATQSGPYQSASV
+353 MQSDGYPA
-367 QGFQQNV
+367 
-374 FAPPQQHQH
+374 
-383 QHQQPQPPPQSYQGY
+383 HQQPQHGGY
-398 GPPQHPATQQHQ
+398 GQQA
-410 HQPPG
+410 
-415 PPPHPHLHA
+415 PHAQAHG
-424 PQTAQGFHQ
+424 QGFHGQ
-433 QSLPRPTTA
+433 QAPQLQSLPRPTTA
-442 AQFPAQPPPHQEEEE
+442 AQFPPSQPPQESEFDD
-457 VVEEVDELSYEE
+457 VDELSYEE

-475 LDEAAQAEVYE
+475 LDEAAQAAIYE
-486 EAQAYDAQAGYEDP
+486 EAQAYDAQAAYTDP
-500 NQQAYAE
+500 NAHAYADPNAQAYEEPNAEAYTDPNAEAYADPNAYAE
-507 QGYDPSTAD
+507 QAHYDNQPGYEQGYGDSSEL
-516 GGAGELDAA
+516 GGEAEVGAEQDYAA
-525 PDTSD
+525 DTSEYVE
-530 QIHKALA
+530 KALA

-551 IDTLRNGLEVDP
+551 LDTLRQGLEIDP
-563 RSMDLHEVYRDI
+563 RSMDIHEVYRDI

-587 EMLVIAS
+587 AMLVIAS

-633 VDENEEA
+633 VDEQEELGADAPQELEAGYEEA
-640 TADVEPYEGVEPE
+640 VEG
-653 PHPDRLPSYDLEEM
+653 DQLPSYELED
-667 GAADVSPQYA
+667 AYA
-677 DDRQVFVDRRSGSQH
+677 NRAPSVG
-692 PHQDGELAAD
+692 PDG
-702 GEYAGGDSLPSFPL
+702 GEELPSFPL
-716 DEPDADMPA
+716 DEPDADVHAAYPDADLVAGGASTLRPEARAAAAADNARAGYFQSAPA
-725 AYADAQEVDGQ
+725 A
-736 DGAFAQGSSTVRPE
+736 
-750 PGSPA
+750 
-755 HASEAPADHDND
+755 H
-767 RTGYFAP
+767 
-774 RPGAPIGR
+774 
-782 MPSQAPAPVAKIGAN
+782 MPSQAPRAPSVAPVAN

-803 RELEDALD
+803 GELEDALD

-823 DARAILTEQLAKH
+823 DARTILHEQLTKY

-849 DAQDEQRGSGARE
+849 DANDEQRAGSGARE
-862 RPRAEPDRAY
+862 RPRDEQDRAY

-882 SLDYNGIQPAEGHA
+882 SLDFEGMEPAEGHA
-896 SPGQQVD
+896 APDQQVD

-932 AYKEMMLIDDA
+932 AYKEMQLIDDA

-962 MIGMIEIERGRMN
+962 MIGMIEIERGRLN
-975 EAIDAF
+975 EAIEAF
-981 LMGLNS
+981 LQGLNS
-987 PNKDAQQETVLC
+987 PNKDPQQETVLC
-999 YEIGAAYEAKK
+999 YEIGTAYEAKK
-1010 TNKEALSYYQKAMRR
+1010 MLKEALSYFQKAMRR

-1040 KNEPKAQQRQAAAG
+1040 KNEQKPQRQAAVG